1 VVQTRGDR
9 LGALA
14 APLLL
19 AFAFAANA
27 EAATAKPSRELKGDP
42 VELHTKDGWTLS
54 AQYLP
59 SREEDKLTFILLH
72 ESGGR
77 RQNWYWLARQFARRG
92 IGYLAVDLRGHGA
105 STQAPE
111 GEESSYRKFRIE
123 RGDTPWDR
131 MRGDIEAAAAWLI
144 KQGIPVEAIA
154 LGGAEVGGSIA
165 LKYAALNPDV
175 PMVFLLS
182 PGMSYK
188 EVLTVNAMRAYR
200 DRPILLAVAEDDRR
214 SATETPILYE
224 FAKRAAGELNTT
236 LLNAERGHGTRMLY
250 YSRGIIP
257 QILEWVDDPV
267 KAPDIGVSSD
277 TLSGEMP
284 PVPSENGLPDDED
297 LSEILGGSR

>member
-1 VVQTRGDR
+1 MVQARRNR
-9 LGALA
+9 LTA
-14 APLLL
+14 AAALLL
-19 AFAFAANA
+19 AAVAFAA
-27 EAATAKPSRELKGDP
+27 AARAAAAKPSRELKGDP

-54 AQYLP
+54 GVYLA
-59 SREEDKLTFILLH
+59 SREEDKLTFVLLH

-77 RQNWYWLARQFARRG
+77 KQNWYWLARQFARRG
-92 IGYLAVDLRGHGA
+92 IGYLAIDLRGHGL
-105 STQAPE
+105 STVAPE
-111 GEESSYRKFRIE
+111 GEENSYRKFRVQK
-123 RGDTPWDR
+123 GDNPWDR
-131 MRGDIEAAAAWLI
+131 MRGDIEAAAAWLVE
-144 KQGIPVEAIA
+144 QGVPVEAVA

-200 DRPILLAVAEDDRR
+200 DRPILLAVSEDDRR

-224 FAKRAAGELNTT
+224 FAKRSAGELNVT

-257 QILEWVDDPV
+257 QILDWIDDPV

-284 PVPSENGLPDDED
+284 PTPSEDGLPDDED
-297 LSEILGGSR
+297 LSHIVGDGR